1 MFKIL
6 ALNCLISAYS
16 LRYLHAHSLTH
27 THSLFSLSLSLNSR
41 AFECAT
47 DFAYVMLTRLR
58 SVLYLD
64 GVKMGDYQATL
75 IGILVA
81 LCFLFISQSKVRL
94 L

>member
-1 MFKIL
+1 
-6 ALNCLISAYS
+6 
-16 LRYLHAHSLTH
+16 
-27 THSLFSLSLSLNSR
+27 
-41 AFECAT
+41 
-47 DFAYVMLTRLR
+47 MLTRLR